1 MQITKSQHYVPR
13 NYLRSW
19 ARDGYIAMNHNG
31 KIINRIAVKNVAQE
45 NYFYRHELLTFDEFS
60 FAISYIQ
67 HNKYL
72 SPEYLSMYIEA
83 NFLPVLLK
91 KITTGDCP
99 EAKLFIDKFEKEHLL
114 PVPLIAILKMMS
126 ENSAFLKSLS
136 PPKEIKEQF
145 EGMIAEGDEPFNCDV
160 EELAWKYFSALL
172 QNDISGIISDNGFE
186 EFSLFIIH
194 QFFRTNKFL
203 TSIPLFIEK
212 FGEDGMRRICSFLR
226 FPLVNQVHSYL
237 CAKKDE
243 YSFYLIINNTDLP
256 FITGDQPLTNL
267 DTNNPSDFFD
277 LFYPISP
284 TRALLLCKKERW
296 DKRYSSFKNIDKEQ
310 VNKLN
315 LMICSRCLK
324 QIYATSSEVLEKNSY
339 VAACDYE

>member
-31 KIINRIAVKNVAQE
+31 KIINRIAVENVAQE

-67 HNKYL
+67 YNKYL

-99 EAKLFIDKFEKEHLL
+99 ETKLFIDKFEKEHLL
-114 PVPLIAILKMMS
+114 SAQMIAILKMMS

-145 EGMIAEGDEPFNCDV
+145 EGMIAEGDEQFNCNV

-186 EFSLFIIH
+186 EFSLFMIH
-194 QFFRTNKFL
+194 QLFRTNNFL
-203 TSIPLFIEK
+203 TSIPLFAEK
-212 FGEDGMRRICSFLR
+212 FGEDGRRRICSFLR
-226 FPLVNQVHSYL
+226 FPLVNQVHSCL

-243 YSFYLIINNTDLP
+243 YSFNLIINNTDLP

-267 DTNNPSDFFD
+267 DTNTPSAFFD

-284 TRALLLCKKERW
+284 TQALLLCKKERW
-296 DKRYSSFKNIDKEQ
+296 NKQYSSFKKIDKEQ

-315 LMICSRCLK
+315 LKICSRCLK
-324 QIYATSSEVLEKNSY
+324 QIYASSSEVLEKNSY